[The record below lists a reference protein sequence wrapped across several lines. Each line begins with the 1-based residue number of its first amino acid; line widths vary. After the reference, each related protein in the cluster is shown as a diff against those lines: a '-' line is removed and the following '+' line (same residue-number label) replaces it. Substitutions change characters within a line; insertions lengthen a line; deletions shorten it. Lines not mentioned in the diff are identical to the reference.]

1 MEKRLLPLP
10 RKAYDLTY
18 KLKKKYAFRKPR
30 GERCLYV
37 CLENVQE
44 VLADP
49 LFEKLKKFNYEIQ
62 TTIK

>member
-37 CLENVQE
+37 CHDSVQE
-44 VLADP
+44 VLSDP
-49 LFEKLKKFNYEIQ
+49 LFLKLKQFKYEIQ
-62 TTIK
+62 TTI